1 VRLGRQGIHEDGCQ
15 WVRRVSTPR
24 MADLLAMCVYK
35 KKPFMGLQPHR
46 KNSNINQPDSPRAP
60 RD

>member
-1 VRLGRQGIHEDGCQ
+1 MRLGRQGIHEDGCQ

-35 KKPFMGLQPHR
+35 KKIETNFLTVRFESEMLG
-46 KNSNINQPDSPRAP
+46 
-60 RD
+60 